1 MKKIGLKKGVKRI
14 LASIL
19 LIFFC
24 YEFWEVGVSEFVP
37 WTRTWFINH
46 QSFEKVLYDRN
57 CFGGVFFLEEIPLSA
72 DEMKYYW
79 HQQFVEK
86 FAAYSMFVGE
96 SDYDNLVEER
106 WIRYQENLNTA
117 EKVTYTFQEGNYC
130 YIEDSEMYERYFSFV
145 NEVLH
150 NPGSEGEYYILVI
163 NECNAINGTCYNG
176 VIINDTTMEIVEF
189 SAEIRPENL

>member
-1 MKKIGLKKGVKRI
+1 MKEIELKKGIKRI

-37 WTRTWFINH
+37 WTKTYFFDYKEFRELMINRH
-46 QSFEKVLYDRN
+46 S
-57 CFGGVFFLEEIPLSA
+57 FGGSFFVNELPKSA
-72 DEMKYYW
+72 RNTKYYW

-86 FAAYSMFVGE
+86 FATYSMFVE
-96 SDYDNLVEER
+96 ENDYDELIEER
-106 WIRYQENLNTA
+106 WTRYQNDLNEA
-117 EKVTYTFQEGNYC
+117 EKVTYAFQDEDYC
-130 YIEDSEMYERYFSFV
+130 YIEDSEMYAKYFSFV

-150 NPGSEGEYYILVI
+150 NPEAEEEHYILVI
-163 NECNAINGTCYNG
+163 NECNTRNGTCYNG
-176 VIINDTTMEIVEF
+176 VIINDNTMEIVEF